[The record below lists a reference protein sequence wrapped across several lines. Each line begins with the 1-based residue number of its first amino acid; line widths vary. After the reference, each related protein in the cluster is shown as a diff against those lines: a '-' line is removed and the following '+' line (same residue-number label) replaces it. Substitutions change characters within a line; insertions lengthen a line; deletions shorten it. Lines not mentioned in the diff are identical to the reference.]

1 MKRIYYVLFFYIFI
15 AGLGLLSFRSL
26 MSHYINDEEDLHEW
40 VPELGSKLE
49 TDIDNNFFRQFDF
62 VNFNGFMARIIG
74 KHELNGVIKLDNGYL
89 TVPSP
94 YYEDEEIAD
103 RMDQVIALNGY
114 LEKKGIPFIFTITP
128 NTSGKY
134 DPQLPVY
141 AEDPGNDNL
150 DRIAEAL
157 RAGGVNV
164 IDYRDEL
171 QEDGLDAYD
180 MMYRT
185 DHHWN
190 TKMGF
195 YAYCKIADIL
205 EDELDCTIDPQVK
218 DIESYTIR
226 TYKRWH
232 LGSRGQRTGKY
243 YGGVDD
249 FDLIVPEFET
259 SLTECESEREGGY
272 RDLLVDTDSLRK
284 KDLTL
289 ARNDINE
296 RSIYDRVLECSQGDY
311 VNHLSANDKKILITG
326 DSFAKAVC
334 PFMDISFANVRWD
347 EGPVEEYDII
357 MFEPDAVV
365 MIYDLADNLLT
376 EDFDYEWTY
385 QAEI

>member
-1 MKRIYYVLFFYIFI
+1 
-15 AGLGLLSFRSL
+15 
-26 MSHYINDEEDLHEW
+26 
-40 VPELGSKLE
+40 
-49 TDIDNNFFRQFDF
+49 
-62 VNFNGFMARIIG
+62 MART
-74 KHELNGVIKLDNGYL
+74 LLL
-89 TVPSP
+89 
-94 YYEDEEIAD
+94 
-103 RMDQVIALNGY
+103 L
-114 LEKKGIPFIFTITP
+114 
-128 NTSGKY
+128 
-134 DPQLPVY
+134 
-141 AEDPGNDNL
+141 
-150 DRIAEAL
+150 
-157 RAGGVNV
+157 
-164 IDYRDEL
+164 
-171 QEDGLDAYD
+171 
-180 MMYRT
+180 
-185 DHHWN
+185 
-190 TKMGF
+190 
-195 YAYCKIADIL
+195 
-205 EDELDCTIDPQVK
+205 
-218 DIESYTIR
+218 
-226 TYKRWH
+226 
-232 LGSRGQRTGKY
+232 